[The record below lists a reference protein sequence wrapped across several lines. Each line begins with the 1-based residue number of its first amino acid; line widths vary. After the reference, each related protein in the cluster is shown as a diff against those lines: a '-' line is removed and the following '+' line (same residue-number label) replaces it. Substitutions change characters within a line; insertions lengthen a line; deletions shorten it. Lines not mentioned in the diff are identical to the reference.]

1 VESIPGVTEVDPDVN
16 ANTSGTF
23 ITLKISANSYDEDEL
38 KSVAKEAL
46 TNILKDP
53 RIGYASFS
61 MGVFSPDDSI
71 NIAPSDVGCIG
82 TGTTDSLRVLRMAVN
97 SRGPVLI
104 NWRGPRLH
112 IGSDGHSDAVRSPLG
127 LGPGPPPGPANVMR
141 SCFSWLSFSVVCR
154 ANV

>member
-1 VESIPGVTEVDPDVN
+1 MESIPGVAEVDPDVN
-16 ANTSGTF
+16 ANTSGTL

-61 MGVFSPDDSI
+61 MGVFSPNDSI

-82 TGTTDSLRVLRMAVN
+82 TGTTDNLRGCFAWRSTAEGPSL
-97 SRGPVLI
+97 S
-104 NWRGPRLH
+104 
-112 IGSDGHSDAVRSPLG
+112 IGGALGCILDQTAIRALSEVR
-127 LGPGPPPGPANVMR
+127 
-141 SCFSWLSFSVVCR
+141 
-154 ANV
+154 